1 MRLYC
6 VLFLRE
12 LRGLA
17 GTECNDVF
25 LNFIQQWVLYGST
38 VFEVTQSYTLT
49 LPKNLWL
56 AVNQDGVHIL
66 KRRDKVN
73 NNNNNNDSYK
83 LGVLL
88 LSLLGVFSVL
98 RLQEYC

>member
-1 MRLYC
+1 ME
-6 VLFLRE
+6 FSRE

-17 GTECNDVF
+17 GTECNEVF
-25 LNFIQQWVLYGST
+25 LSFVQQWGLYGST

-66 KRRDKVN
+66 KRRDKVTETETY
-73 NNNNNNDSYK
+73 S
-83 LGVLL
+83 
-88 LSLLGVFSVL
+88 SVFG
-98 RLQEYC
+98 